1 MVLRYHRRHGA
12 KAAINVKYSEACK
25 TLEIEEQ
32 TAPKA
37 AKAAYRRLVQQ
48 HHPDKGGD
56 AEKFMAVVRA
66 YKGYLARYPFAH
78 ATQRHQAAAQ
88 KRQAK
93 KTTRSA
99 FSEAERANWA
109 KRVMPDDKTVEEVD
123 TGKDN
128 LIGFLITALL
138 AWLTWLA
145 WGDKALILTLI
156 GAIAVF
162 LFLGWL
168 SKKMGYLV
176 WVTWRFIIYIFSG
189 LGMCLFIYFCFF
201 SG

>member
-78 ATQRHQAAAQ
+78 AHTKTSSR
-88 KRQAK
+88 RPK
-93 KTTRSA
+93 KTSQ
-99 FSEAERANWA
+99 EN
-109 KRVMPDDKTVEEVD
+109 DKV
-123 TGKDN
+123 
-128 LIGFLITALL
+128 
-138 AWLTWLA
+138 
-145 WGDKALILTLI
+145 
-156 GAIAVF
+156 
-162 LFLGWL
+162 
-168 SKKMGYLV
+168 
-176 WVTWRFIIYIFSG
+176 
-189 LGMCLFIYFCFF
+189 CF
-201 SG
+201 